1 MPDTFTPEQISQIL
15 EEFFK
20 VVGTRQYIG
29 ARYVPLFGR
38 KDETSIEWDNTKPYE
53 PLTIVLYQGNSYT
66 SRQFVPVGVEITN
79 QEFWA
84 ITGNY
89 NAQVEQYRR
98 ETAAVREVADSAL
111 STANNAQTDIDMLL
125 PKADFSAENTV
136 KDYVDAIALNAAQI
150 IGDNFSHEH
159 SISDFENAT
168 NATLDGFDSDNTV
181 KNYVDAADALLPK
194 ADFSA
199 ENTVKDYIDTV
210 KNESLSIG
218 AGAVAVGNYIGRINY
233 IHEPNKYPQSCTV
246 LDDNTI
252 LAVIS
257 NSNTTNDC
265 TLYEIDINTKKITA
279 KYSRDWAHCNGAAY
293 NKNVGKLY
301 VCPASAYPNETD
313 INSIYVCNR
322 YTYNIER
329 VIDTPFRPHAIA
341 YDQISDKMYVVAHAG
356 NTNTFSIYEMNVSN
370 DTFTKLFDGNYND
383 IASDVHSVA
392 VGGYQ
397 EIAAYDNVIYYLL
410 SNSRVNYI
418 VKFNLSGEVIGVVNV
433 APDAGYYEFVEG
445 EGLDFF
451 ADGTAMYMGICNVF
465 TQRGIAAL
473 VTLNLNGKSGVAMR
487 PDSPFNTRDV
497 TSLNATLGDDNY
509 RLDMT
514 GGTSDPYTDFNEA
527 AFVCEKSLGKQLVI
541 RGAGEYDVSVS
552 RVQLDNINM
561 YSTAANVFIVL
572 KSKLS
577 MINTTVGSRSHSNPI
592 TFVKNAAGMICDVF
606 NCVFRGINISVPDGF
621 GDSMFF
627 DIRGVNVFNNIN
639 ATNESTYTNGLV
651 QGGDNAIVFEYNCTG
666 LTYTAFPNYTI
677 HSAS

>member
-38 KDETSIEWDNTKPYE
+38 KDEDSIEWDNTKPYE

-98 ETAAVREVADSAL
+98 ETAAVREVADNAL
-111 STANNAQTDIDMLL
+111 LTANAAKTDIDTLL

-136 KDYVDAIALNAAQI
+136 KGYVDDSVAEVQADIDTLLPKA
-150 IGDNFSHEH
+150 DFSAE
-159 SISDFENAT
+159 
-168 NATLDGFDSDNTV
+168 NTV
-181 KNYVDAADALLPK
+181 KKYVDDSVAVVQEDATAAQTDINTLLPK

-199 ENTVKDYIDTV
+199 ENTVKDYIDAV

-233 IHEPNKYPQSCTV
+233 IHEPNKYPQSCIV

-301 VCPASAYPNETD
+301 VCPASNYPNETD

-341 YDQISDKMYVVAHAG
+341 YDQIADKMYVVAHAG
-356 NTNTFSIYEMNVSN
+356 NTNTFSIYEMNVSD

-418 VKFNLSGEVIGVVNV
+418 VKFNLSGEIVGVVNV

-473 VTLNLNGKSGVAMR
+473 VTLNLNGRSGVAMR

-561 YSTAANVFIVL
+561 YSTAANVSIVL

-627 DIRGVNVFNNIN
+627 DIRGVNVFNNIS
-639 ATNESTYTNGLV
+639 ATNESAYTNGLV